1 MKTDIWYG
9 PLESRYSKEGAR
21 GKNGK
26 KCRKTSK
33 ARESE
38 RERGERLV
46 FIRRKHYRAT
56 QLARYLRYKLGRAY
70 LGGKLKH

>member
-1 MKTDIWYG
+1 MDRLKVG
-9 PLESRYSKEGAR
+9 MPRKVQEGRMGRNAGKPRKQERAR
-21 GKNGK
+21 
-26 KCRKTSK
+26 
-33 ARESE
+33 E
-38 RERGERLV
+38 REREGGGERLV

>member
-1 MKTDIWYG
+1 MDRLKVGI
-9 PLESRYSKEGAR
+9 PRKVQEGRMGRNA
-21 GKNGK
+21 GKP
-26 KCRKTSK
+26 RKQER
-33 ARESE
+33 ARE
-38 RERGERLV
+38 RGGERLV